1 MPVFVL
7 ADAPSEAAVRY
18 EDQDSPA
25 GRLRLAARGDAL
37 CGLWFLDQPD
47 LPAPQGWVP
56 DACAVL
62 RQAADELAQWFEGGR
77 RDFSVPLRPE
87 GTAFQLE
94 VWRALTQLAFG
105 ETVSYGEL
113 ARRIGRPKAV
123 RALGGAVG
131 RNPISII
138 IPCHRV
144 VGHDTSLT
152 GFGGG
157 LPRKRLL
164 LAHEGHR
171 YNGPAAR
178 ARRVDDGQIELPW

>member
-1 MPVFVL
+1 MPSAAL
-7 ADAPSEAAVRY
+7 PSARADAPILYQDAA
-18 EDQDSPA
+18 SPA
-25 GRLRLAARGDAL
+25 GPLRLAARRDAL
-37 CGLWFLDQPD
+37 CGLWFLDQAD
-47 LPAPQGWVP
+47 LPAPQGWRRA
-56 DACAVL
+56 ACPVL
-62 RQAADELAQWFEGGR
+62 GQAADELAQWFDGGR
-77 RDFSVPLRPE
+77 RGFDVPLRPE
-87 GTAFQLE
+87 GTAFQRQ
-94 VWRALTQLAFG
+94 VWQALTRLAFG

-113 ARRIGRPKAV
+113 ARRIGRPDAV

-157 LPRKRLL
+157 LARKRLL

-171 YNGPAAR
+171 YAGPAAR
-178 ARRVDDGQIELPW
+178 ARRMNDGQIELPW

>member
-1 MPVFVL
+1 MPVPPT
-7 ADAPSEAAVRY
+7 ADAPSGTSVVY

-25 GRLRLAARGDAL
+25 GPLRLAARGDAL
-37 CGLWFLDQPD
+37 CGLWFLDQAD
-47 LPAPQGWVP
+47 LPVPEGWVR
-56 DACAVL
+56 ASCAVL

-87 GTAFQLE
+87 GTAFQQE

-178 ARRVDDGQIELPW
+178 ARRVNDGQIELPW